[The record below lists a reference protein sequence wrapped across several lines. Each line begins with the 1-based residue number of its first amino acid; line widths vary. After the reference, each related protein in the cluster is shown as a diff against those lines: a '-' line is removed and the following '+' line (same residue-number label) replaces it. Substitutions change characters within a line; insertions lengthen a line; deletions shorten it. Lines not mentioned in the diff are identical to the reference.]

1 MNRFLVGVAA
11 LAGTAL
17 LVAVGSAGV
26 AGGSTRSN
34 TKEAA
39 TARCAASHGTDG
51 GVPSSAPSS
60 GTAGTDAMPWPA
72 GSRSHQSMEE
82 LRDRLA
88 RTPSGGTLTV
98 QPGVYR
104 GTLVID
110 HPVTL
115 VGIGHPILQGD
126 GTGTVLTIRAAG
138 TAVRDLMVEGS
149 GPGPVGNP
157 AGVSVA
163 ADHVVVKDLH
173 IRDTYTGIWVEGVRD
188 AQIIGNV
195 IEGRR
200 TLAVREADM
209 SGMRKGSGHAK
220 AQAGRGDG
228 VSLFNAIRP
237 RVAGNVIADVRD
249 GVYLSFGSGARI
261 ECNSIV
267 GGRYATHSMYAKSL
281 TLVGNRF
288 ANNLSGAI
296 VMYAGPLTL
305 RGNVIRDHYSAS
317 TGFGVLI
324 LEVGAVRLLRN
335 VIVSNRV
342 GLQIEGPQD
351 NPRPTAVE
359 LNTIALNQVGVGLFP
374 TAHAVLSQNSFVE
387 NTVQVLGLGPDGSGG
402 NSRWS
407 RNRVGNYWSNYRGF
421 ARSGR
426 GVGEIPHV
434 EGAAASRLLAGD
446 PTLLALASSPAF
458 TLLRAVEQRSVGQRP
473 VSIDRFPL
481 VDSRSPSLPSTAVH
495 AKLGTI
501 LVGATSLMICSIV
514 LLRYARRRQ
523 LSIERKRT

>member
-1 MNRFLVGVAA
+1 MNRLLVGVAA
-11 LAGTAL
+11 LASAAL
-17 LVAVGSAGV
+17 LLAVGSAGV
-26 AGGSTRSN
+26 AGSARSN
-34 TKEAA
+34 TKEDTPAG
-39 TARCAASHGTDG
+39 CAASEGTDRGVASSVPLG
-51 GVPSSAPSS
+51 GM
-60 GTAGTDAMPWPA
+60 AGTDAMPWPA

-88 RTPSGGTLTV
+88 RTPSGGTLMV

-149 GPGPVGNP
+149 GPGPVDNP
-157 AGVSVA
+157 AGVSVQ

-173 IRDTYTGIWVEGVRD
+173 IRDTYTGIWVAGVKD

-195 IEGRR
+195 IEGRK

-209 SGMRKGSGHAK
+209 AGMRKGSGHAK

-237 RVAGNVIADVRD
+237 MVAGNVIADIRD

-267 GGRYATHSMYAKSL
+267 GGRYATHSMYSKSL
-281 TLVGNRF
+281 TLVGNHF
-288 ANNLSGAI
+288 ANNLTGAMM
-296 VMYAGPLTL
+296 MYGGPVTL
-305 RGNVIRDHYSAS
+305 EGNVIRDHHSAS

-324 LEVGAVRLLRN
+324 LEIGAVRLLRN

-342 GLQIEGPQD
+342 GLQIEGPKD
-351 NPRPTAVE
+351 DPRPTAVE
-359 LNTIALNQVGVGLFP
+359 LNTIALNQVGVALYP
-374 TAHAVLSQNSFVE
+374 TAHAVLSQNSLVE
-387 NTVQVLGLGPDGSGG
+387 NTVQVLGLGPDGGGG

-407 RNRVGNYWSNYRGF
+407 RDGVGNYWSNYRGF

-458 TLLRAVEQRSVGQRP
+458 TLLRAVEQRSVGQHP
-473 VSIDRFPL
+473 VSVDRFPL
-481 VDSRSPSLPSTAVH
+481 VEPRSPSLPSTAVH
-495 AKLGTI
+495 AALGTG
-501 LVGATSLMICSIV
+501 LVGATSLVVCSLA

-523 LSIERKRT
+523 LPSGRKRT

>member
-1 MNRFLVGVAA
+1 MNRLLVGVAT
-11 LAGTAL
+11 LAATAL
-17 LVAVGSAGV
+17 VVAVGLAGV
-26 AGGSTRSN
+26 AGSARSN

-39 TARCAASHGTDG
+39 TAGCAASHGTDG
-51 GVPSSAPSS
+51 GAPSSAPL
-60 GTAGTDAMPWPA
+60 GGMAGTDAMPWPA
-72 GSRSHQSMEE
+72 GSRSQKSMEE

-138 TAVRDLMVEGS
+138 TTVRDLMVEGS

-163 ADHVVVKDLH
+163 ADNVVVKDLH
-173 IRDTYTGIWVEGVRD
+173 IRDSYTGIWVEGVSD
-188 AQIIGNV
+188 ARIIGNV
-195 IEGRR
+195 IEGRK

-209 SGMRKGSGHAK
+209 AGMRKGSGHTK

-237 RVAGNVIADVRD
+237 RVAGNTIANVRD
-249 GVYLSFGSGARI
+249 GAYLSFGNGAKI

-267 GGRYATHSMYAKSL
+267 GSRYAIHSMYGKSL
-281 TLVGNRF
+281 TLVSNFF
-288 ANNLSGAI
+288 ANNLSGA
-296 VMYAGPLTL
+296 VMMYAGPVTL
-305 RGNVIRDHYSAS
+305 EGNVIRDHYSAS

-324 LEVGAVRLLRN
+324 LEIGGVRLLRN

-342 GLQIEGPQD
+342 GLQIEGPKD
-351 NPRPTAVE
+351 HPRPTAVE
-359 LNTIALNQVGVGLFP
+359 LNTIALNQVGVALYP
-374 TAHAVLSQNSFVE
+374 TAHAVLSQNSLVE
-387 NTVQVLGLGPDGSGG
+387 NTVQVLGHGPDGGG
-402 NSRWS
+402 GTSRWS
-407 RNRVGNYWSNYRGF
+407 RNRVGNYWSDYRGF

-434 EGAAASRLLAGD
+434 EGAAASRLLASD

-481 VDSRSPSLPSTAVH
+481 VDPKSPSLPSAVTH
-495 AKLGTI
+495 AAVGTG
-501 LVGATSLMICSIV
+501 LVGATSLVVCSLV
-514 LLRYARRRQ
+514 LLRYTRRRQ
-523 LSIERKRT
+523 LSIERERT